1 MEKAFTEKQMFA
13 QIDEYKNALT
23 PVLQKLGSDALE
35 PFAMGIEGD
44 ARGRNLAVGRRTLA
58 IKPFITQ
65 RIESVEAQLEGVEK
79 GVSLSRR
86 R

>member
-1 MEKAFTEKQMFA
+1 EKAFTEKQRFA
-13 QIDEYKNALT
+13 QIGEYKNALT
-23 PVLQKLGSDALE
+23 PVLQKLGTIALE
-35 PFAMGIEGD
+35 PFEMGLEGD

-58 IKPFITQ
+58 IKPFVKQ